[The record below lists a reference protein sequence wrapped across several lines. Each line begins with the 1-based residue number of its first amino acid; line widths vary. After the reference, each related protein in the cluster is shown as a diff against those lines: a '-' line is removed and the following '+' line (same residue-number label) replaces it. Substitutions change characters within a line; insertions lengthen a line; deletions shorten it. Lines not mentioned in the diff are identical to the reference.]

1 MINQE
6 LAVIFDMDGVIVD
19 SNPYHK
25 ISLQQFCQRH
35 GYDLSEEQLKS
46 KIYGRTNK
54 DWIPALFDQPLS
66 QEEISRYGNEK
77 EALFRD
83 LFSDD
88 IALLPGLKDFLGML
102 QGNSIPMAIATS
114 APRDNVDFVF
124 EKTGIKDFFPIVLDE
139 SHISKGK
146 PDPEIYLKAC
156 EALQMPP
163 GQCVVFEDSLSG
175 VKSGLD
181 AGTKVIA
188 VTTTHTR
195 QEFNG
200 VALAVPDF
208 ADLSLQDLQ
217 QVVDK

>member
-1 MINQE
+1 MINQK

-35 GYDLSEEQLKS
+35 GYNLSEEQLKS

-54 DWIPALFDQPLS
+54 DWIPALFDRPLS
-66 QEEISRYGNEK
+66 QEEIGRYGDEK

-83 LFSDD
+83 LFSND
-88 IALLPGLKDFLGML
+88 IELLRGLRDFLNML
-102 QGNSIPMAIATS
+102 QHNGIPMAIATS

-124 EKTGIKDFFPIVLDE
+124 EKTGIEDFFPVVLDE

-146 PDPEIYLKAC
+146 PDPEIYIKAC
-156 EALQMPP
+156 QALQMPP
-163 GQCVVFEDSLSG
+163 DQCVVFEDSLSG

-208 ADLSLQDLQ
+208 VDLPLRDLQ
-217 QVVDK
+217 QVVGK

>member
-35 GYDLSEEQLKS
+35 GYNLSEEQLKS

-54 DWIPALFDQPLS
+54 DWIPALFDRSLN
-66 QEEISRYGNEK
+66 QEEISRYGDEK

-83 LFSDD
+83 LFSHD
-88 IALLPGLKDFLGML
+88 IALLPGLRDFLGML
-102 QGNSIPMAIATS
+102 QSNSIPMAIATS

-163 GQCVVFEDSLSG
+163 GRCVVFEDSLSG

-195 QEFNG
+195 QEFNEI
-200 VALAVPDF
+200 ALAVADF
-208 ADLSLQDLQ
+208 ADLSLRDLQ